1 VTEPADSRIR
11 RLLREVPERPGPE
24 QVQAGL
30 RTALDDPT
38 LVLGLWDVQR
48 GAYLAPDG
56 APVEAPD
63 KAGGRVATPVGY
75 EDRPLALLVH
85 DGAVLD
91 RPETLDAV
99 VSAARM
105 GIAKDR
111 LQDELEAKIAE
122 LEASRARIVE
132 AGDAERQRL
141 ERNLHDGAQ
150 QRLVT
155 LSLMLRLAEARLA
168 EDPQHTAR
176 LLEDARDELAAALA
190 ELRELAHGI
199 HPAVLSDCGLEV
211 ALQGVATR
219 TPLPVE
225 LAFELERRLPEP
237 VEVAAYYV
245 VCEALTNAVKH
256 AWATGVDVRVAAGN
270 GSATIEVRD
279 DGTGG
284 ADVRGAGLRG
294 LADRVEALGGRL
306 HLESPPGA
314 GTALRAEIPL
324 SG

>member
-11 RLLREVPERPGPE
+11 RLLRDVPERPTPE

-30 RTALDDPT
+30 RTALGDPT

-56 APVEAPD
+56 TPVAPPEDAS
-63 KAGGRVATPVGY
+63 GLVATPIGY
-75 EDRPLALLVH
+75 EDRPLGLLVH
-85 DGAVLD
+85 DAAVLD
-91 RPETLDAV
+91 RRETLDAV

-111 LQDELEAKIAE
+111 LQDELEAKIEE
-122 LEASRARIVE
+122 LEASRTRIVE

-155 LSLMLRLAEARLA
+155 LSLMLRLAESRALH
-168 EDPQHTAR
+168 DPEQTAR
-176 LLEDARDELAAALA
+176 LLADARRELAEALA

-199 HPAVLSDCGLEV
+199 HPAVLSDRGLEV
-211 ALQGVATR
+211 ALEGVAAR
-219 TPLPVE
+219 TPLPVQ

-237 VEVAAYYV
+237 VEAAAYYV

-256 AWATGVDVRVAAGN
+256 ARAKGVEVLVSARN
-270 GSATIEVRD
+270 GSATVEVRD
-279 DGTGG
+279 DGAGG

-306 HLESPPGA
+306 HLESSPGA
-314 GTALRAEIPL
+314 GTSLRAEIPL
-324 SG
+324 AH